1 MADKKRIDLILV
13 EKGLAPSR
21 ARARELVKGGLVKA
35 NNLPVIKP
43 SSEFGA
49 ETHIEITGDVH
60 NWVGRGGQKLDH
72 ALQEFSL
79 QVRGKTCLDLG
90 ASTGGFTD
98 VLLHWGAKK
107 VYAVDV
113 GHGQLAGKLKA
124 DARVIN
130 IEGTHAKDLDKKI
143 IPEPLQVIVVDVSFI
158 SLAKI
163 LSYATALA
171 AKECDLVCL
180 IKPQFEVGRENIGKG
195 GIVRDEGLQRK
206 ACKDVQDYIESS
218 LKWDVKG
225 IIKSPIDGGDGNR
238 EFLLAAS
245 NY

>member
-1 MADKKRIDLILV
+1 MGDKKRIDLILV

-21 ARARELVKGGLVKA
+21 ARAQELVKNGLVKA
-35 NNLPVIKP
+35 NNLPVSKP
-43 SSEFGA
+43 SSEFDPSTDIA
-49 ETHIEITGDVH
+49 VSGDVH
-60 NWVGRGGQKLDH
+60 SWVSRGGQKLDH
-72 ALQEFSL
+72 ALQEFSIA
-79 QVRGKTCLDLG
+79 VGGKTCLDLG

-98 VLLHWGAKK
+98 VLLHHGARK

-113 GHGQLAGKLKA
+113 GHGQLAEKLKS
-124 DARVIN
+124 DTRVVN
-130 IEGTHAKDLDKKI
+130 IEGMHAKDLDAKS
-143 IPEPLQVIVVDVSFI
+143 IPERVDIIVIDVSFI
-158 SLAKI
+158 G
-163 LSYATALA
+163 LSKVLPFAAALA

-180 IKPQFEVGRENIGKG
+180 VKPQFEVGRENIGRG
-195 GIVRDEGLQRK
+195 GIVRDDAMQRK
-206 ACKDVQDYIESS
+206 ACTDVQAFIEST